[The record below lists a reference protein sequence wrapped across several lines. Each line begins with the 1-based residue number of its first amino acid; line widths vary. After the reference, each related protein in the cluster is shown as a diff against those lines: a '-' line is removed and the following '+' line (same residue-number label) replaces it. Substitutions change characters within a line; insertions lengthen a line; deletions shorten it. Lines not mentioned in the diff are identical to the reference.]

1 MILVA
6 PKGAGNRFSKEKKK
20 KYLLLFSL
28 LGQEHGLD
36 VGQHTTLSN
45 CDTAQKFVQ
54 FLVVAD
60 SQLQMTGD
68 DTGLLVI
75 TSSVAGKLENLSCE
89 VFHDGSQVHGGTSSY
104 TFGIVS
110 LAEQTMNS
118 ADGELQTGSSRAGLG
133 LALHFA
139 SLSASRHDDSSIAWL
154 RMILLGRLAA
164 P

>member
-1 MILVA
+1 MKCAYKLFVFVKKIGG
-6 PKGAGNRFSKEKKK
+6 PKRGRKLFSQRNEK

-60 SQLQMTGD
+60 SQLQMTRD

-75 TSSVAGKLENLSCE
+75 TSSVTGKLENLSCE
-89 VFHDGSQVHGGTSSY
+89 VFHDSSQVHWGASSY

-118 ADGELQTGSSRAGLG
+118 ANWELQTGSSRAGLG

-139 SLSASRHDDSSIAWL
+139 SLSASRHVDDRIA
-154 RMILLGRLAA
+154 
-164 P
+164 